1 MIESGIAEDGPERS
15 RVASIGAARKRIETP
30 LVSPS
35 SAERIDA
42 RLEARN
48 ERRLD
53 ATSQAPT
60 ETSAETP
67 TPSSTT
73 RARARTL
80 APAAIPLPPAMSYCA
95 RHLLDALN
103 GGGDANGRAAL
114 NGLSA
119 STRELLLWWFG
130 DAACRARRRNF
141 HAGQREAIAH
151 TILAHE
157 LFRSDDPQRLFRDAC
172 GAWRSASASQLVRS
186 QLSSSQPSSS
196 MFASYRLRMAPG
208 SGVRWVAQA
217 LWLWQWAGEAE
228 QRAFARQ
235 DARQDACFDARAT
248 ILAGDRAG
256 AQRFADALFGPT
268 DEHGVRDPANGRFA
282 RGFDVFVPPRLR
294 APLLRW
300 LSACAADPDGSPLR
314 IATLDERDVALRHR
328 TIAPLR
334 MVVGDGAHQLAWNDK
349 RPAPLATSETET
361 SSHPPYRDIAGGAAR
376 NAARERPARMLWL
389 EFDDGIDDPPADAAV
404 LTDLPLARAMRIGAT
419 KSVLLT
425 ETGDRSVEKPR
436 TVDAR
441 YRRGR
446 RPVLPCRHRP
456 PLDAGLRLLER
467 YDRETASLRSIDAD
481 DAPPALLVV
490 CEDPYWRRA
499 VVAYAHAHGVGNA
512 LICDEGNV
520 AQQVRARVLID
531 TLPPQHAAM
540 QGRFCAVVV
549 LREGGS
555 HDVEDI
561 DAGRLLAPALAPRWR
576 DAAFAELK
584 AEDRERIADGRSPC
598 GLIDMLPA
606 IASHWAAHW
615 PANGARGAQQ
625 HPGLPY
631 ARARDLPT
639 STGDMCVVG
648 LREAYRD
655 FDFALPDPA
664 TAHLRASSMLSAQ
677 PHRRMRASCSMPV
690 RKCVYTHQGWTKRSD
705 GMERGLIEMAED
717 DPHVA
722 AFCLFDATRHPWPV
736 AAERPLV
743 ADAPTD
749 ATLAD
754 APPACPHAL
763 IRTTGYVYVVQFAP
777 ALPLRTAADI
787 EPPGVGA
794 ARDAMAAWCRRVNA
808 LPGDRRQYR
817 EWRPV
822 QVQAPLFWSWKRRG
836 GSLSSLLSALAET
849 TPITTQR
856 PRLAQPL
863 DGAL

>member
-15 RVASIGAARKRIETP
+15 RVASIGVARKRLETGRAPP
-30 LVSPS
+30 L

-42 RLEARN
+42 RLEARD
-48 ERRLD
+48 ERRID
-53 ATSQAPT
+53 AASQVPI
-60 ETSAETP
+60 ETSADMP
-67 TPSSTT
+67 TPSSAT
-73 RARARTL
+73 RPRTRTHAH
-80 APAAIPLPPAMSYCA
+80 APAAIPLPAAMSYCA
-95 RHLLDALN
+95 RHMLDALN

-172 GAWRSASASQLVRS
+172 GAWRSASASQ
-186 QLSSSQPSSS
+186 SSS

-235 DARQDACFDARAT
+235 DARHEACFDARAT

-256 AQRFADALFGPT
+256 AERFADALFGPH
-268 DEHGVRDPANGRFA
+268 DERGVRDPAKGRFA

-300 LSACAADPDGSPLR
+300 LSACAADPDRSPLR
-314 IATLDERDVALRHR
+314 VATLDERDAALRHR
-328 TIAPLR
+328 TISPLR
-334 MVVGDGAHQLAWNDK
+334 MVVGDGAHQLARNDE
-349 RPAPLATSETET
+349 RSAPLATSQIEMPP
-361 SSHPPYRDIAGGAAR
+361 HAPYRDIVGSTAR
-376 NAARERPARMLWL
+376 DATRERSARMLWL

-404 LTDLPLARAMRIGAT
+404 LTDLPLARAIRIGAT

-425 ETGDRSVEKPR
+425 ETGGHSVKKTR
-436 TVDAR
+436 TLDAR

-456 PLDAGLRLLER
+456 PLDAGLRILER

-481 DAPPALLVV
+481 DAPPALLVL
-490 CEDPYWRRA
+490 CEDPHWRRA
-499 VVAYAHAHGVGNA
+499 AAAYAHAHEARYA
-512 LICDEGNV
+512 LICDESNL
-520 AQQVRARVLID
+520 AQQLRARVLID

-540 QGRFCAVVV
+540 QARFCAVVV

-555 HDVEDI
+555 HDIKDI

-584 AEDRERIADGRSPC
+584 AEDRERVADGRAPC
-598 GLIDMLPA
+598 GLIDTLPA
-606 IASHWAAHW
+606 IAAHW
-615 PANGARGAQQ
+615 PANGAGGA
-625 HPGLPY
+625 HRYAALPY
-631 ARARDLPT
+631 ARTADLPA
-639 STGDMCVVG
+639 SAGDVYVVG
-648 LREAYRD
+648 LRETYRD

-664 TAHLRASSMLSAQ
+664 TAHVRASPMLSAQ

-705 GMERGLIEMAED
+705 GMERGLIDMAEG

-722 AFCLFDATRHPWPV
+722 AFCLFDATRHPWPIV
-736 AAERPLV
+736 IERPLV
-743 ADAPTD
+743 PDAPTD
-749 ATLAD
+749 ATPAD
-754 APPACPHAL
+754 TPPACPHAL
-763 IRTTGYVYVVQFAP
+763 IRTAGYVYVVQFAP
-777 ALPLRTAADI
+777 ALPLRTAADV
-787 EPPGVGA
+787 EPPGVRA

-863 DGAL
+863 DGAI